1 MPEALV
7 VSLLSELWQ
16 GGNSEVEK
24 LAMQYNSNYCMNG
37 DLNLTKS
44 GIGKLVNKRYV
55 NLQIKCDWMNK
66 KCWKFAQFVDVKRY
80 GKQEFLM
87 ANSGI
92 DVKIVTRTKLKRMV
106 E

>member
-1 MPEALV
+1 MPILFIALTNHIGVYILNIIPEALV
-7 VSLLSELWQ
+7 VSLLSELGQ

-66 KCWKFAQFVDVKRY
+66 KCWKFAQFVDIVKSRCY
-80 GKQEFLM
+80 
-87 ANSGI
+87 
-92 DVKIVTRTKLKRMV
+92 
-106 E
+106 